1 MDVLRGMQAFVAV
14 VDRGSLSA
22 AAETLG
28 VSAVMVGK
36 YLQQLETHLGARL
49 LQRNTRR
56 QSLTDAGRNYLTGC
70 RAVLE
75 QVQQAE
81 ACVEGLQRQPQGVL
95 RISAPVTWG
104 SCVLAPLVASYLAA
118 HPKVSIELDLS
129 NRRVD
134 LIEEQFD
141 AVVRMGALGSAE
153 WVARPLPPYAMQICA
168 APTYL
173 RRKGTP
179 EHPSDLGDHD
189 CLTHLAWRGGHGWR
203 LRGYPEQD
211 WSEHSRLLCND
222 GDGLRRAALAGAGLI
237 LQPAVLLAD
246 DVAAGRLV
254 PVLADYLPEPRPL
267 HLVYLPDR
275 RPRPKL
281 NSFVEFLLEALDT
294 HGVSL
299 HSGLP
304 NTP

>member
-1 MDVLRGMQAFVAV
+1 MDTLRCMQAFVAV
-14 VDRGSLSA
+14 VEHGSFNA
-22 AAETLG
+22 AAVQLD
-28 VSAVMVGK
+28 VSSVMVGK
-36 YLQQLETHLGARL
+36 YIQQLEAHLGVRL

-56 QSLTDAGRNYLTGC
+56 QALTDAGRNYLAGC
-70 RAVLE
+70 RTVLE

-81 ACVEGLQRQPQGVL
+81 ASVEGLQAQPRGVL
-95 RISAPVTWG
+95 RVSAPVTWG
-104 SCVLAPLVASYLAA
+104 SCVLAPLVAQYLAA
-118 HPKVSIELDLS
+118 HPQVTVELDLS

-134 LIEEQFD
+134 LIEESFD
-141 AVVRMGALGSAE
+141 AVIRMGALGSAE

-168 APTYL
+168 APAYL
-173 RRKGTP
+173 QRRGIP
-179 EHPSDLGDHD
+179 RHPADLAAHD

-203 LRGYPEQD
+203 LRGHPGQD

-237 LQPAVLLAD
+237 LQPAVLLAED
-246 DVAAGRLV
+246 IAAGRLQ

-281 NSFVEFLLEALDT
+281 SSFVDFLLGHL
-294 HGVSL
+294 
-299 HSGLP
+299 
-304 NTP
+304 TPG

>member
-1 MDVLRGMQAFVAV
+1 MDTLRCMQAFAAV

-22 AAETLG
+22 AAQQLG
-28 VSAVMVGK
+28 VSPVMVGK
-36 YLQQLETHLGARL
+36 YLQQLEAHLGVRL
-49 LQRNTRR
+49 LQRNTRS
-56 QSLTDAGRNYLTGC
+56 QSLTDAGRNYLAGC

-81 ACVEGLQRQPQGVL
+81 ASVEGLQAQPQGVL

-104 SCVLAPLVASYLAA
+104 SCVLAPLVADYLAA
-118 HPKVSIELDLS
+118 FPQVSVELDLS

-141 AVVRMGALGSAE
+141 AVVRMGQLGSAE
-153 WVARPLPPYAMQICA
+153 WVARALPPYAMQICG

-173 RRKGTP
+173 QRRGVP
-179 EHPSDLGDHD
+179 MHPSELHAHD

-211 WSEHSRLLCND
+211 WSAHSRLLCND

-246 DVAAGRLV
+246 DIAAGRLV
-254 PVLADYLPEPRPL
+254 PVLGDYLPEPRPL

-281 NSFVEFLLEALDT
+281 ASFVEFLLGALAPD
-294 HGVSL
+294 
-299 HSGLP
+299 
-304 NTP
+304 

>member
-1 MDVLRGMQAFVAV
+1 MDTLRCMQAFVAV
-14 VDRGSLSA
+14 AEHGSFSA
-22 AAETLG
+22 AASQLQ

-36 YLQQLETHLGARL
+36 YIQQLETHLGVRL

-56 QSLTDAGRNYLTGC
+56 QSLTDAGRNYLVGC
-70 RAVLE
+70 RSVLE
-75 QVQQAE
+75 QVQQAN
-81 ACVEGLQRQPQGVL
+81 ASVAGLQAQPQGLL

-104 SCVLAPLVASYLAA
+104 SCVLAPLVAQYLAA
-118 HPKVSIELDLS
+118 YPQVTVELDLS

-141 AVVRMGALGSAE
+141 AVVRMGRIGSAE

-168 APTYL
+168 APAYL
-173 RRKGTP
+173 QRKGIP
-179 EHPSDLGDHD
+179 RHPGELRDHD
-189 CLTHLAWRGGHGWR
+189 CLTHVAWRGGHGWR
-203 LRGYPEQD
+203 LRGHPEQD

-246 DVAAGRLV
+246 DIASGRLQ

-281 NSFVEFLLEALDT
+281 SSFVDFLLDRM
-294 HGVSL
+294 SR
-299 HSGLP
+299 
-304 NTP
+304 

>member
-1 MDVLRGMQAFVAV
+1 MDTLRCMQAFVVV

-22 AAETLG
+22 AAEQLD

-36 YLQQLETHLGARL
+36 YLQQLEAHLGARL

-56 QSLTDAGRNYLTGC
+56 QSLTDAGRNYLPGC

-81 ACVEGLQRQPQGVL
+81 ARVAGLQTQPQGVL

-104 SCVLAPLVASYLAA
+104 SCVLAPLVARYLAA
-118 HPKVSIELDLS
+118 YPQVSVELDLS

-134 LIEEQFD
+134 MIEEQFD

-168 APTYL
+168 APSYL
-173 RRKGTP
+173 QRKGTP
-179 EHPSDLGDHD
+179 RHPSELSGHE
-189 CLTHLAWRGGHGWR
+189 CLTHMAWRGGHGWR
-203 LRGYPEQD
+203 LRGHPEQD

-237 LQPAVLLAD
+237 LQPAVLLAE
-246 DVAAGRLV
+246 DVAAGRLQ

-281 NSFVEFLLEALDT
+281 ESFVAFLLAA
-294 HGVSL
+294 V
-299 HSGLP
+299 
-304 NTP
+304 

>member
-1 MDVLRGMQAFVAV
+1 MDTLRCMQAFVAV
-14 VDRGSLSA
+14 VEHGSFNA
-22 AAETLG
+22 AAEQLA
-28 VSAVMVGK
+28 VSSVMVGK
-36 YLQQLETHLGARL
+36 YIQQLEAHLGVRL

-56 QSLTDAGRNYLTGC
+56 QSLTDAGRNYLAGC
-70 RAVLE
+70 RTVLE

-81 ACVEGLQRQPQGVL
+81 ASVEGLQAQPQGVL

-104 SCVLAPLVASYLAA
+104 SCVLAPLVARYLAA
-118 HPKVSIELDLS
+118 YPQVTVELDLN

-134 LIEEQFD
+134 MIEEQFD
-141 AVVRMGALGSAE
+141 AVVRMGQLGSAE

-168 APTYL
+168 APSYL
-173 RRKGTP
+173 ARKGIP
-179 EHPSDLGDHD
+179 QHPGDLRDHD

-203 LRGYPEQD
+203 LRGHPEQD

-237 LQPAVLLAD
+237 LQPAVLLAG
-246 DVAAGRLV
+246 DVAAGRLQ
-254 PVLADYLPEPRPL
+254 PVLAAYLPEPRPL

-281 NSFVEFLLEALDT
+281 SSFVTFLLDSVGSALP
-294 HGVSL
+294 G
-299 HSGLP
+299 
-304 NTP
+304 

>member
-1 MDVLRGMQAFVAV
+1 MDTLRCMQAFVAV
-14 VDRGSLSA
+14 VEHGSFNA
-22 AAETLG
+22 AAARLD
-28 VSAVMVGK
+28 VSSVMVGK
-36 YLQQLETHLGARL
+36 YLQQLETHLGVRL

-56 QSLTDAGRNYLTGC
+56 QALTDAGRNYLAGC
-70 RAVLE
+70 RTVLE

-81 ACVEGLQRQPQGVL
+81 ASVEGLRAQPRGVL
-95 RISAPVTWG
+95 RVSAPVTWG
-104 SCVLAPLVASYLAA
+104 SCVLAPLVARYLAA
-118 HPKVSIELDLS
+118 HPKVSVELDLS

-141 AVVRMGALGSAE
+141 AVIRMGALRSAE

-168 APTYL
+168 APAYL
-173 RRKGTP
+173 QRRGIP
-179 EHPSDLGDHD
+179 RHPADLAAHD

-203 LRGYPEQD
+203 LRGHPAQD

-237 LQPAVLLAD
+237 LQPAVLLAED
-246 DVAAGRLV
+246 IAAGRLQ

-281 NSFVEFLLEALDT
+281 SSFVDFLLGHLAP
-294 HGVSL
+294 G
-299 HSGLP
+299 
-304 NTP
+304 